1 MIIVAYASHKTKALF
16 FFLLQSEQGDVF
28 KVTLTVEDEM
38 VSARLY
44 LDNVNP
50 DLSVLIRR

>member
-38 VSARLY
+38 VSTSLY
-44 LDNVNP
+44 LDNVNT